1 MATLQNIR
9 NRGSLMIAIVIGIA
23 LGAFILGDML
33 NSGSK
38 LMKPSQMKI
47 AEIDG
52 ESVQYPD
59 FQKRVEELSEIYKM
73 NSQNNQITES
83 TWEQIN
89 KQIWTE
95 HPQKNNIGKATTT

>member
-23 LGAFILGDML
+23 LGAFILGDLL

-83 TWEQIN
+83 TWEQSRE
-89 KQIWTE
+89 QI
-95 HPQKNNIGKATTT
+95 